1 MSTASLT
8 PRVFA
13 ASLVAALA
21 ASAVVPSASLAQEP
35 SDGLRA
41 VPSALLTIDQN
52 RSTVVERIVTE
63 WGRDLAASSAGIS
76 IEQLRSMLHG
86 MRADYLLAATVSG
99 SLEGLR
105 SVIAGSLIGTAPVKR
120 EATKA
125 LGDAER
131 DVVYT
136 PVTPCRV
143 LDTRYGTV
151 PPYNNVPMVGGTV
164 LPVAVNL
171 GSYVTQGGSATDCN
185 LPTGVRAV
193 AVNIAALNPNY
204 SAFLSAGNS
213 SDFATLTQ
221 SVVMNFVGGHG
232 MANNPVV
239 PVDGTG
245 KFYMAMPPQLST
257 HVTVGVLGYF
267 AAPVAT
273 PVQCNDVV
281 GPITPIPASSDTVV
295 VLPACAA
302 GFTRTGA
309 KCSGTANVPAGYL
322 VEVNSTG
329 CVFRNL
335 SAAAPYS
342 ATAVSTCC
350 QVPGR

>member
-8 PRVFA
+8 SRVFA
-13 ASLVAALA
+13 ASLVVAFAAM
-21 ASAVVPSASLAQEP
+21 AVVPSAGLAQEP

-52 RSTVVERIVTE
+52 RSTVVDRIVAE
-63 WGRDLAASSAGIS
+63 WGREIAASNAGIS
-76 IEQLRSMLHG
+76 VEQLRSMLQG

-105 SVIAGSLIGTAPVKR
+105 SVISASIVGATPVKR
-120 EATKA
+120 EAAKQ
-125 LGDAER
+125 LGDAAS
-131 DVVYT
+131 DLVYT
-136 PVTPCRV
+136 PVTPCRI
-143 LDTRYGTV
+143 LDTRYAGAGPLIAGQIRSYLAANPSGSFAGQGGDGSNCGIPIKPAAVLANFIVFGNGVGPAFLTAW
-151 PPYNNVPMVGGTV
+151 PYNRLMPNASTLNWNSAGEQIANAII
-164 LPVAVNL
+164 LPL
-171 GSYVTQGGSATDCN
+171 CQGGGCSLDFT
-185 LPTGVRAV
+185 AV
-193 AVNIAALNPNY
+193 A
-204 SAFLSAGNS
+204 SAQ
-213 SDFATLTQ
+213 TEM
-221 SVVMNFVGGHG
+221 VVDVM
-232 MANNPVV
+232 
-239 PVDGTG
+239 
-245 KFYMAMPPQLST
+245 
-257 HVTVGVLGYF
+257 GYF
-267 AAPVAT
+267 AAPIAT

-281 GPITPIPASSDTVV
+281 GPITAIPASSDTVV
-295 VLPACAA
+295 VLPGCAA

-335 SAAAPYS
+335 SAAVPYN

>member
-8 PRVFA
+8 SRVYA
-13 ASLVAALA
+13 ASLVAAFA
-21 ASAVVPSASLAQEP
+21 AMAVVPSAGLAQEP

-52 RSTVVERIVTE
+52 RSTVVDRIVAE
-63 WGRDLAASSAGIS
+63 WGREIAASNAGIS
-76 IEQLRSMLHG
+76 VEQLRTMLHG
-86 MRADYLLAATVSG
+86 MRSDYLLAATVSG

-125 LGDAER
+125 LGDVAR

-136 PVTPCRV
+136 PVTPCRI
-143 LDTRYGTV
+143 LDTRYAGAGPLLGGQQRSYLAANPTGSF
-151 PPYNNVPMVGGTV
+151 VG
-164 LPVAVNL
+164 
-171 GSYVTQGGSATDCN
+171 QGGDGSNCGIPIKPA
-185 LPTGVRAV
+185 AV
-193 AVNIAALNPNY
+193 LANFIVFGNGAGP
-204 SAFLSAGNS
+204 AFLTAWQFGRTTPTASTLNWNSAGQQVANAIILPLCTGGACTY
-213 SDFATLTQ
+213 DFSAQASEQTEL
-221 SVVMNFVGGHG
+221 VVDVM
-232 MANNPVV
+232 
-239 PVDGTG
+239 
-245 KFYMAMPPQLST
+245 
-257 HVTVGVLGYF
+257 GYF
-267 AAPVAT
+267 AAPLGT

-281 GPITPIPASSDTVV
+281 GPITPIPVSSDTVV
-295 VLPACAA
+295 VLPACAS

-335 SAAAPYS
+335 SAAAPYN
-342 ATAVSTCC
+342 ATAASTCC

>member
-41 VPSALLTIDQN
+41 VPSALLAIDQN

-63 WGRDLAASSAGIS
+63 WGRELAASSAGIS
-76 IEQLRSMLHG
+76 IEQLRSMLHS

-105 SVIAGSLIGTAPVKR
+105 SVVAAAVVGTTPVKR
-120 EATKA
+120 ESAKR
-125 LGDAER
+125 LGDAAS
-131 DVVYT
+131 DLVYT
-136 PVTPCRV
+136 PVTPCRIV
-143 LDTRYGTV
+143 DTRYAGAGPLLAGQTRSYIAANPTGSFAGQGGEGTNCGIPV
-151 PPYNNVPMVGGTV
+151 KPAAVLANFIVFGNGAGPAFLTAWPYNTPMPNASTLNWNSAGQQIANAII
-164 LPVAVNL
+164 LPL
-171 GSYVTQGGSATDCN
+171 CQGGCTLDFTAMATA
-185 LPTGVRAV
+185 PTEM
-193 AVNIAALNPNY
+193 
-204 SAFLSAGNS
+204 
-213 SDFATLTQ
+213 
-221 SVVMNFVGGHG
+221 VVDVM
-232 MANNPVV
+232 
-239 PVDGTG
+239 
-245 KFYMAMPPQLST
+245 
-257 HVTVGVLGYF
+257 GYF

-273 PVQCNDVV
+273 AVQCNDVV
-281 GPITPIPASSDTVV
+281 GPITPIPVSSDTVV

-309 KCSGTANVPAGYL
+309 KCSGTANVPGGYL

-335 SAAAPYS
+335 SAAVPYN

>member
-1 MSTASLT
+1 MSTGSLL
-8 PRVFA
+8 RRISAGGCVAAFA
-13 ASLVAALA
+13 AIVVA
-21 ASAVVPSASLAQEP
+21 PSVGLAQET
-35 SDGLRA
+35 SDALRA
-41 VPSALLTIDQN
+41 VPSALLAIDQN

-105 SVIAGSLIGTAPVKR
+105 SVVAASVVGTTPVKR
-120 EATKA
+120 ESAKR
-125 LGDAER
+125 LGDAAS
-131 DVVYT
+131 DLVYT
-136 PVTPCRV
+136 PVTPCRIV
-143 LDTRYGTV
+143 DTRYAGAGPLLAGQARSYIAANPTGSFAGQGGDGTNCGIPV
-151 PPYNNVPMVGGTV
+151 KPAAVLANFIVFGNGAGPAFLTAWPYNRPMPNASTLNWNSAGQQVANAII
-164 LPVAVNL
+164 LPL
-171 GSYVTQGGSATDCN
+171 CQGGCTLDFTAMATS
-185 LPTGVRAV
+185 PTE
-193 AVNIAALNPNY
+193 I
-204 SAFLSAGNS
+204 
-213 SDFATLTQ
+213 
-221 SVVMNFVGGHG
+221 VVDVM
-232 MANNPVV
+232 
-239 PVDGTG
+239 
-245 KFYMAMPPQLST
+245 
-257 HVTVGVLGYF
+257 GYF

-281 GPITPIPASSDTVV
+281 GPITAIPASSDTVV
-295 VLPACAA
+295 VLPGCAA

-335 SAAAPYS
+335 SAAVPYN

>member
-1 MSTASLT
+1 MSSASLT

-185 LPTGVRAV
+185 LPTGVRAAETITTSRLV
-193 AVNIAALNPNY
+193 SMFFSFYFEIINPIIIP
-204 SAFLSAGNS
+204 SKAP
-213 SDFATLTQ
+213 
-221 SVVMNFVGGHG
+221 
-232 MANNPVV
+232 PV
-239 PVDGTG
+239 
-245 KFYMAMPPQLST
+245 KY
-257 HVTVGVLGYF
+257 
-267 AAPVAT
+267 
-273 PVQCNDVV
+273 
-281 GPITPIPASSDTVV
+281 
-295 VLPACAA
+295 A
-302 GFTRTGA
+302 GFSHQLPFSIVFSITVSFSSRTE
-309 KCSGTANVPAGYL
+309 SGFLLTSN
-322 VEVNSTG
+322 EK
-329 CVFRNL
+329 
-335 SAAAPYS
+335 
-342 ATAVSTCC
+342 
-350 QVPGR
+350 